1 MLKSYEKLDRQYDST
16 QSNGGL
22 KTLGN
27 LMALEAVS
35 IILITR
41 WNE

>member
-1 MLKSYEKLDRQYDST
+1 MLKSYEKLGCQYDSIQT
-16 QSNGGL
+16 NGRL